1 MSGPDNYDFS
11 GTRNIAIT
19 KEDDV
24 GWEERSSRGDVPD
37 AEKAD
42 SPTGTENVSFDD
54 KVNADGGRKDSEKD
68 KVETSVMSAP
78 DADPK
83 QGMVYSDKDPEM
95 RRAMQAVFKRSL
107 VYSAVLTSIVVI
119 IGERTVV

>member
-24 GWEERSSRGDVPD
+24 DWEERSSRGDVPD

-54 KVNADGGRKDSEKD
+54 K
-68 KVETSVMSAP
+68 SV
-78 DADPK
+78 
-83 QGMVYSDKDPEM
+83 
-95 RRAMQAVFKRSL
+95 
-107 VYSAVLTSIVVI
+107 
-119 IGERTVV
+119 